1 MACFS
6 SRPKVK
12 IVEVVSNLNN
22 SLKNPKKGAET
33 TAARRGRREYQY
45 QPVSNQG
52 CEAGGAEGEAGF
64 LMSRGRVV
72 IAGCWASAA
81 LADVLDEFL
90 VSAYAKILAGFSGTR
105 N

>member
-1 MACFS
+1 MEQNETMAAHGG
-6 SRPKVK
+6 P
-12 IVEVVSNLNN
+12 
-22 SLKNPKKGAET
+22 
-33 TAARRGRREYQY
+33 REHQY